1 MLPTCEVYG
10 NTDLYGLG
18 VRIGYYLQ
26 WLSLLFGAWVCPRE
40 VPKLR
45 IANTFYI
52 SAIFF
57 ALVLLIRYDTL
68 DDVDIYVTLLFT
80 FGPAVYTCI
89 FLTWHIAISYNLRWD
104 LNRHSRVKPAGLL
117 FFLLQGSLL
126 IAQFGFQIWF
136 WAVRLHRSSHDG
148 CIQHAF
154 HFGQVRLHDTQ
165 FRYFNVGISSL
176 ALILTIFYM
185 LFKLKPGVFASSL
198 TSNSQTTM

>member
-57 ALVLLIRYDTL
+57 ALVLQIRDDSL

-80 FGPAVYTCI
+80 FGPTMYTCI
-89 FLTWHIAISYNLRWD
+89 FLAWHIATSYNIHWD
-104 LNRHSRVKPAGLL
+104 LNRHSSVKPAGLL
-117 FFLLQGSLL
+117 FISLQAGLL

-136 WAVRLHRSSHDG
+136 WSVRLGRSSYDSCVQYG
-148 CIQHAF
+148 F
-154 HFGQVRLHDTQ
+154 HFGKVRLHDAK
-165 FRYFNVGISSL
+165 FRFFNVGMSLL
-176 ALILTIFYM
+176 ALLLTTTYIF
-185 LFKLKPGVFASSL
+185 FKLKPGVFTSSFR
-198 TSNSQTTM
+198 SASQTTM